1 MPATLNHPEYSTSVG
16 LLLYTHRARV
26 GRMREEQG
34 LKAKLK
40 SLFVGA

>member
-1 MPATLNHPEYSTSVG
+1 MPSIFAQPEYAASIG

-34 LKAKLK
+34 IKAKLK
-40 SLFVGA
+40 SLFVGV